1 MDFFQLLLL
10 AHIIGDFTLQTDAI
24 FRLKKRS
31 PWGVPLHVLICSLVN
46 AAVLFPLLP
55 HPQIWLAI
63 TGIALAHFALD
74 RTKLLLTV
82 IRVKDGLGYFFID
95 QALHLLSLLG
105 AAWYLQH
112 SLPVTVSWIDPQLVV
127 RLTAVNIAAF
137 AAPPIIYYFHH
148 SIAAARDAH
157 QDHHFPTFM
166 QRLPGILARAL
177 ATAGLLADGWHN
189 LLALLLLYAL
199 WWPQPTPDRH
209 PAYRITELFCSIA
222 ITLFTALLAW
232 YLTLV

>member
-31 PWGVPLHVLICSLVN
+31 LWGVPLHVLICSLVN
-46 AAVLFPLLP
+46 AAVFFPLLP
-55 HPQIWLAI
+55 HPQIWVVIIGL
-63 TGIALAHFALD
+63 ALAHFALD

-112 SLPVTVSWIDPQLVV
+112 TLPMTVSWIDPHLVV

-137 AAPPIIYYFHH
+137 AAPPIIFYFHH

-157 QDHHFPTFM
+157 QQHHFPTFE

-177 ATAGLLADGWHN
+177 AVAGLLAGSWYN
-189 LLALLLLYAL
+189 LLALLLLYPL
-199 WWPQPTPDRH
+199 WRPQPTPDHH
-209 PAYRITELFCSIA
+209 PAYRITELLCSA
-222 ITLFTALLAW
+222 SITLFAALIAW
-232 YLTLV
+232 YLTLA